1 MGLGRRCLLS
11 RCSFFTPVGVI
22 PCVCVCVA
30 SRCCGHDHVVCVL
43 LVWYAPLHH
52 AQTVFYPCYPC
63 MFFYPGVEECVE
75 SAVGRRLCFRL
86 DLYIDA
92 EQKWQFR
99 NLTIAERPECRAL
112 LERTFDPNSVL
123 TEIPS
128 SRPIN
133 ACLRLFPR
141 QLGSMEYLGGIQR
154 RHRLVFA
161 CHWRALRWV

>member
-1 MGLGRRCLLS
+1 M
-11 RCSFFTPVGVI
+11 
-22 PCVCVCVA
+22 CVCALHLDVA
-30 SRCCGHDHVVCVL
+30 VMIML
-43 LVWYAPLHH
+43 YAFCLFGMPPFIMHRRF
-52 AQTVFYPCYPC
+52 FYPCYPC

-75 SAVGRRLCFRL
+75 SAVGRRSCFRL

-141 QLGSMEYLGGIQR
+141 RLGSMKYLGGIQR